1 MHEIITLQ
9 LGELS
14 NYAATHFWNTQ
25 ESYFTYPAEDES
37 PVNHN
42 VHWRPGV
49 ALDGSETFLPRTIIY
64 DLKGGFGSLRKI
76 NALYD
81 ASDESPPTHL
91 WSVQSISPHQNGP
104 LFPQSCSPHDREG
117 SAHVH
122 KQPEIEQSAYQQSL
136 DLGAP
141 APTLKPSDV
150 RYWSDFSRVFYHPKS
165 LNQLYDYELNSSI
178 MPFDKWSLGKE
189 LFDGLDREHDIV
201 DRDFR
206 PFIEEADQTQGFQ
219 IVTTID
225 DAWGGFAT
233 EYIQRLR
240 DEYGKTP
247 IWVWGLQA
255 PAPGLMIDQRRMQAA
270 NTARTV
276 KDLCE
281 HASMMVP
288 MALPHGRL
296 PSNINLN
303 LQSLWHTSALL
314 STAMETAT
322 IASRLNSQVGGSSP
336 QASLGDLVSGLNL
349 QGKQTMSRLQ
359 LSVTGPKSISSAG
372 INHVDDHTKLDVDFF
387 DILRTKPLP
396 RKRSLEE
403 SASTPHF
410 FGHTVT
416 TRGQAQI
423 SEDSKQRYR
432 PRAALVE
439 TSTQRYHTEK
449 GFPML
454 DSFPHIYPDRSD
466 KTSPDTLGT
475 IASLST
481 DTSVSAAM
489 KELRIAVASS
499 IGVEDRED
507 ISNELADLAEAYRE
521 GWSSGSDN
529 DDDDDYC

>member
-1 MHEIITLQ
+1 M
-9 LGELS
+9 
-14 NYAATHFWNTQ
+14 
-25 ESYFTYPAEDES
+25 
-37 PVNHN
+37 NHN

-81 ASDESPPTHL
+81 ASDESAPTHL
-91 WSVQSISPHQNGP
+91 WSVQSKSPHQNGP

-141 APTLKPSDV
+141 APTLKLSDV

-255 PAPGLMIDQRRMQAA
+255 PAPGLMI
-270 NTARTV
+270 V
-276 KDLCE
+276 
-281 HASMMVP
+281 
-288 MALPHGRL
+288 
-296 PSNINLN
+296 
-303 LQSLWHTSALL
+303 
-314 STAMETAT
+314 
-322 IASRLNSQVGGSSP
+322 
-336 QASLGDLVSGLNL
+336 
-349 QGKQTMSRLQ
+349 
-359 LSVTGPKSISSAG
+359 
-372 INHVDDHTKLDVDFF
+372 
-387 DILRTKPLP
+387 
-396 RKRSLEE
+396 
-403 SASTPHF
+403 
-410 FGHTVT
+410 
-416 TRGQAQI
+416 
-423 SEDSKQRYR
+423 
-432 PRAALVE
+432 RA
-439 TSTQRYHTEK
+439 
-449 GFPML
+449 PNL
-454 DSFPHIYPDRSD
+454 DSW
-466 KTSPDTLGT
+466 
-475 IASLST
+475 
-481 DTSVSAAM
+481 
-489 KELRIAVASS
+489 VASS
-499 IGVEDRED
+499 SWQPD
-507 ISNELADLAEAYRE
+507 
-521 GWSSGSDN
+521 
-529 DDDDDYC
+529 

>member
-1 MHEIITLQ
+1 I
-9 LGELS
+9 
-14 NYAATHFWNTQ
+14 
-25 ESYFTYPAEDES
+25 
-37 PVNHN
+37 
-42 VHWRPGV
+42 

-81 ASDESPPTHL
+81 ASDESAPTHL
-91 WSVQSISPHQNGP
+91 W
-104 LFPQSCSPHDREG
+104 EG

-122 KQPEIEQSAYQQSL
+122 KQPEIEQIAYQQSL

-219 IVTTID
+219 IVTTVD

-255 PAPGLMIDQRRMQAA
+255 PAQGLMIDQRRMQAA

-288 MALPHGRL
+288 MALPSGRL

-303 LQSLWHTSALL
+303 MQSLWHTSALL

-349 QGKQTMSRLQ
+349 QG
-359 LSVTGPKSISSAG
+359 
-372 INHVDDHTKLDVDFF
+372 
-387 DILRTKPLP
+387 
-396 RKRSLEE
+396 
-403 SASTPHF
+403 
-410 FGHTVT
+410 
-416 TRGQAQI
+416 
-423 SEDSKQRYR
+423 
-432 PRAALVE
+432 
-439 TSTQRYHTEK
+439 
-449 GFPML
+449 
-454 DSFPHIYPDRSD
+454 
-466 KTSPDTLGT
+466 
-475 IASLST
+475 
-481 DTSVSAAM
+481 
-489 KELRIAVASS
+489 
-499 IGVEDRED
+499 VEDRED

-521 GWSSGSDN
+521 GWSSGSD
-529 DDDDDYC
+529 DDDDDNNYY